1 VVRDLHVEFRGIFG
15 QETIESL
22 VFDSY
27 EDLLL
32 TSTVG
37 TKWHPQLAHLLS
49 HLVES
54 SPSTWTFFPEYVE
67 RATRIELAF
76 SAWEGRSGECW

>member
-37 TKWHPQLAHLLS
+37 TKWHPQLAHYC
-49 HLVES
+49 H
-54 SPSTWTFFPEYVE
+54 
-67 RATRIELAF
+67 I
-76 SAWEGRSGECW
+76 